1 MKRFTAIFA
10 CVVLLF
16 ASIVYVSPSSVVQA
30 ATRQELED
38 EVNRL
43 NDEIKKNKQQLDD
56 LANKKESQQEY
67 LNTLK
72 TQISNVEKKVDNLE
86 TQIKSID
93 NEIDEFDKQLK
104 KLDTEITVIK
114 DEINVANKQI
124 TETKNNISD
133 SEDLLAA
140 KLRAYYINGKDSTL
154 KILMGSD
161 SLAGFLTS
169 LEMMKRMSEDDKKV
183 INDFKDQVIKLNKAK
198 SDLEEKQ
205 TSLVDKQSS
214 VEETKAK
221 SVAKKKELTAKQAEY
236 DKSVTQLEHDYA
248 KVEKYIADLDKNSA
262 VYTAYVK
269 NLEAEKAAADR
280 EIDELIKS
288 YQATTTQ
295 ASNNSSP
302 TLPASNGD
310 PSQTGGNN
318 AAGPSYAGSGT
329 WSWPLG
335 GASCYISSGYG
346 NRSASI
352 SGWSFHGGIDITGG
366 GIYGKP
372 VYASRAGT
380 VIAAVWGSTGYGRYV
395 IIDHGD
401 GYTTVYGHCSSLVVS
416 QGQSVTKGQH
426 IANVGSTGNSTGPH
440 LHFEVR
446 QNGSKQN
453 PLNYVKK
460 P

>member
-1 MKRFTAIFA
+1 MKRFTAVFVCA
-10 CVVLLF
+10 VLLF
-16 ASIVYVSPSSVVQA
+16 VSLVYVSPSTAVHA
-30 ATRQELED
+30 ATKQELED
-38 EVNRL
+38 EIDRL
-43 NDEIKKNKQQLDD
+43 NGEISKNKQQLNE

-67 LNTLK
+67 LNTLES
-72 TQISNVEKKVDNLE
+72 QISAVEKKVDNLE
-86 TQIKSID
+86 TQIKTID
-93 NEIDEFDKQLK
+93 NEIDTYNKQLT
-104 KLDTEITVIK
+104 KLNNEITVIE
-114 DEINVANKQI
+114 DEINVANQQI
-124 TETKNNISD
+124 KETKNNISE
-133 SEDLLAA
+133 SEDLLST
-140 KLRAYYINGKDSTL
+140 KLRSYYINGKDSTL

-183 INDFKDQVIKLNKAK
+183 INDFKDKVIKLNKAK
-198 SDLEEKQ
+198 SELEEKQ
-205 TSLVDKQSS
+205 TTLVDKQAS

-221 SVAKKKELTAKQAEY
+221 SVEKKRELTTKQAEY
-236 DKSVTQLEHDYA
+236 DKSVTQLEKDYA
-248 KVEKYIADLDKNSA
+248 SVEKYIADLDKSSA
-262 VYTAYVK
+262 IYQNYVK
-269 NLEAEKAAADR
+269 SLEAEKAAADK

-288 YQATTTQ
+288 YQATSQ
-295 ASNNSSP
+295 AQQST

-310 PSQTGGNN
+310 PSKTSQSTGG
-318 AAGPSYAGSGT
+318 SYASSGT
-329 WSWPLG
+329 WGWPLG
-335 GASCYISSGYG
+335 NTSCYISSGYG

-395 IIDHGD
+395 VIDHGD
-401 GYTTVYGHCSSLVVS
+401 GYTTVYGHCSNLTVS
-416 QGQSVTKGQH
+416 QGQSVSKGQQ

-446 QNGSKQN
+446 HNGSKQN